1 MNPQAIEQRNP
12 GNQAPA
18 RRRRADRAM
27 VASYIHALSPRHRTE
42 REARGNEPVPEA
54 ARP

>member
-1 MNPQAIEQRNP
+1 MDPQAIEQRNP
-12 GNQAPA
+12 DNQEPA
-18 RRRRADRAM
+18 RRRRANRAL

-42 REARGNEPVPEA
+42 REARGNEPAPEA